1 MRARSAASNSP
12 SSARAR
18 RRLCFA
24 VRGAV
29 QGVGFRPFVHRL
41 AGECHL
47 SGWVGNSVQGVAIEV
62 EGSDAAVKE
71 FLLRLTAEAPPR
83 ASIQGLEASYREPEG
98 YAGFEIRASD
108 TAGAKTALV
117 PPDIATCD
125 ACVREVFDPADRRYR
140 YPFTNCS
147 HCGPRFSIVEARPY
161 DRART
166 TMRAFEMCD
175 ACLAEYTDPSQR
187 RFHAQPNA
195 CPACG
200 PRLELWDAEGRRSAG
215 GELALREAARA
226 IRSGAILA
234 VKGIGGFHLMVDA
247 GREDCVSRL
256 RKLKHREERPFAV
269 MLPDLRAAARDCEIS
284 ELEARVLRS
293 PEAPIVLL
301 KRRRGTDSG
310 RASVCASV
318 APGHPTLGV
327 MLPYSPLHH
336 LLLCDLGFPVV
347 ATSGNLSDEPICI
360 DECEA
365 VERLRGIADAFL
377 VHDRPIARHVDDS
390 VVRIAMGRE
399 LVLRRARGFA
409 PLQVARAESA
419 TALLAVGGHFKSA
432 IAVTNGGSLILSQH
446 LGDLETAPAHDAFRK
461 AIGDLETLYEQR
473 AERVVCDLHPD
484 YRSTRFARRG
494 AAPVQAVQHH
504 HAHVAACM
512 ADNDLEGSVLG
523 VAWDGAG
530 LGPDGTVWGGEFLR
544 ADRADFTRFAHFRS
558 FRLPGGDAAAREPR
572 RSALGVLFE
581 IWGEAAL
588 ERTDLPP
595 VAAFTPAERRVLREM
610 LGRGLHSPITSS
622 AGRLFDAVAALIGLR
637 QRTSFEGQ
645 AASELEFAALRGG
658 VSAPYRFRL
667 AESDGSKAPSGAGE
681 AACSVDWEPLIRDVL
696 VEHSRGVPREEIAA
710 RFHESLAAIVAAVA
724 ERCGERRV
732 VLSGGCFQNA
742 FLTERAV
749 ARLEA
754 AGLRAFWHQRI
765 PPNDGGIAAGQA
777 IVALSSRPKES

>member
-1 MRARSAASNSP
+1 
-12 SSARAR
+12 
-18 RRLCFA
+18 
-24 VRGAV
+24 
-29 QGVGFRPFVHRL
+29 
-41 AGECHL
+41 
-47 SGWVGNSVQGVAIEV
+47 
-62 EGSDAAVKE
+62 
-71 FLLRLTAEAPPR
+71 
-83 ASIQGLEASYREPEG
+83 
-98 YAGFEIRASD
+98 
-108 TAGAKTALV
+108 
-117 PPDIATCD
+117 
-125 ACVREVFDPADRRYR
+125 
-140 YPFTNCS
+140 
-147 HCGPRFSIVEARPY
+147 
-161 DRART
+161 
-166 TMRAFEMCD
+166 
-175 ACLAEYTDPSQR
+175 
-187 RFHAQPNA
+187 
-195 CPACG
+195 
-200 PRLELWDAEGRRSAG
+200 
-215 GELALREAARA
+215 
-226 IRSGAILA
+226 
-234 VKGIGGFHLMVDA
+234 
-247 GREDCVSRL
+247 
-256 RKLKHREERPFAV
+256 
-269 MLPDLRAAARDCEIS
+269 
-284 ELEARVLRS
+284 
-293 PEAPIVLL
+293 
-301 KRRRGTDSG
+301 
-310 RASVCASV
+310 
-318 APGHPTLGV
+318 

-336 LLLCDLGFPVV
+336 LLLGDLGFPVV

-360 DECEA
+360 DEREA

-399 LVLRRARGFA
+399 LVLRRGRGFA
-409 PLQVARAESA
+409 PLPVAGAESA
-419 TALLAVGGHFKSA
+419 TALLAVGGHLKSA
-432 IAVTNGGSLILSQH
+432 VAVTNGGSLILSQH
-446 LGDLETAPAHDAFRK
+446 LGDLETAPAHAAFRK

-494 AAPVQAVQHH
+494 AAPVHAVQHH

-544 ADRADFTRFAHFRS
+544 ADRADFTRLAHLRS

-572 RSALGVLFE
+572 RAALGVLFE

-588 ERTDLPP
+588 ERDDLPP

-610 LGRGLHSPITSS
+610 LDRGLHSPITSS

-637 QRTSFEGQ
+637 QRASFEGQ

-658 VSAPYRFRL
+658 VRAPYRFRL
-667 AESDGSKAPSGAGE
+667 AEPDGPAAPSGPDE

-696 VEHSRGVPREEIAA
+696 ADCEGGVPREEIAA

-777 IVALSSRPKES
+777 VVALASEPKES